1 MRLSEAG
8 RWRVKTGETVS
19 EVGRW
24 RVKTGET
31 V

>member
-1 MRLSEAG
+1 MRLCLKLEG
-8 RWRVKTGETVS
+8 GGLRQVRLS

-24 RVKTGET
+24 RVKAGET

>member
-1 MRLSEAG
+1 MRLSEVG

>member
-1 MRLSEAG
+1 MSEVG

-24 RVKTGET
+24 RVKTCET